1 MPSQLVGRRT
11 QLKNEIRAVL
21 PAHLIDPAPARHGH
35 IIKRG
40 RSYTR
45 AMLVEAA
52 WGAAQ
57 APGPLRAFLLH
68 LRDRRGQQI
77 AVLETARKLAVIVWY
92 VLTRDEPFA

>member
-1 MPSQLVGRRT
+1 MPGEHTLALRRQISCRSQLVGRRT

-52 WGAAQ
+52 WGAA
-57 APGPLRAFLLH
+57 
-68 LRDRRGQQI
+68 
-77 AVLETARKLAVIVWY
+77 
-92 VLTRDEPFA
+92 